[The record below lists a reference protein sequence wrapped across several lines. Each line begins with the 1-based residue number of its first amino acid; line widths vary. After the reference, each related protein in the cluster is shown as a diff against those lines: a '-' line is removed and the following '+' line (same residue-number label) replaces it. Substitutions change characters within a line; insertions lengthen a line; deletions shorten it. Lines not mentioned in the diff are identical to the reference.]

1 MTKKSAKPTTHDTFS
16 PSVATVKVWGKSS
29 LGRIHEGQAVVRR
42 DEVGDQAAVLDEV
55 AKACVVVG
63 PIGRAHGLVARAGS
77 GHVMHLAD
85 RPEEA
90 LLDLLG
96 EAVVRDVQARHAPGI
111 SDYVHHPHKDT
122 AM

>member
-1 MTKKSAKPTTHDTFS
+1 MRSES
-16 PSVATVKVWGKSS
+16 G

-42 DEVGDQAAVLDEV
+42 DEVGDQTAVLDEV
-55 AKACVVVG
+55 AEAGVVVG

-90 LLDLLG
+90 LLDLLR
-96 EAVVRDVQARHAPGI
+96 EAVVRDVQAPHAAGV
-111 SDYVHHPHKDT
+111 SNDT
-122 AM
+122 NHER